1 VYNQRTHRE
10 ANISLCNEPAQ
21 EFRRMRQSDQNFLS
35 RRAFKIL
42 FGFGDNKAKQVLM
55 KSIVEMEAWWRIW
68 IAEG

>member
-1 VYNQRTHRE
+1 
-10 ANISLCNEPAQ
+10 
-21 EFRRMRQSDQNFLS
+21 MRQSDQNFLS